1 MKNFD
6 IEITPD
12 IKQQIESYKED
23 LVIDVSE
30 IDLLKTI
37 YIDYNNIMLKLVFNY
52 ELVSWE
58 QNLLALNAIGYSTR
72 QIGSILNI
80 NHCTVYDNLKRIKT
94 RIKEVLNSYT
104 LEDYIKCINLKL

>member
-6 IEITPD
+6 IEITSD
-12 IKQQIESYKED
+12 IKHQIEAYKAD
-23 LVIDVSE
+23 LVIDVNK

-37 YIDYNNIMLKLVFNY
+37 YIDYNDIMLKLVFNY
-52 ELVSWE
+52 ELVNWE

-80 NHCTVYDNLKRIKT
+80 DHCTVFTNLKKVKT

-104 LEDYIKCINLKL
+104 LEDYIKCINLKR

>member
-23 LVIDVSE
+23 LVIDVNK

-58 QNLLALNAIGYSTR
+58 QNLLALNAIGYSNR

-94 RIKEVLNSYT
+94 RIKEVLNNYT